1 MKIAQFLIIST
12 FISCT
17 VLGQNQIE
25 SFPKLT
31 SFIIKEFSNSD
42 NIFPI
47 ASINISIDKKSYK
60 IPIAYSLLHYSID
73 STYFVNKK
81 DNIDNYC
88 FEILTNG
95 LCKPLFKK
103 EALKLPPEYLQF
115 LERTKNN
122 YDSIK
127 SKINLSNYIN
137 FLTEPDWWQN
147 DATPKDDE
155 GKPLKFIC
163 QLELKDITTDDCVL
177 YIFFDKKKM
186 LVRQI
191 YQRD

>member
-1 MKIAQFLIIST
+1 MKITQFFIISI
-12 FISCT
+12 FISST
-17 VLGQNQIE
+17 VTGQNKIE

-31 SFIIKEFSNSD
+31 SFVINEFSNSD

-47 ASINISIDKKSYK
+47 AFVNIDIDKRSYK
-60 IPIAYSLLHYSID
+60 IPISYSLLHHTTD
-73 STYFVNKK
+73 STYFVFKN
-81 DNIDNYC
+81 DNAGNYC
-88 FEILTNG
+88 FEILDNG
-95 LCKPLFKK
+95 LCKPKFKK
-103 EALKLPPEYLQF
+103 ETLKLPSNYLQF
-115 LERTKNN
+115 LERTRRN
-122 YDSIK
+122 YDSVK

-137 FLTEPDWWQN
+137 FLAEPEWWQN

-163 QLELKDITTDDCVL
+163 QLELRDITTDDCSL
-177 YIFFDKKKM
+177 YIFFDKKKK